1 MRTDCK
7 SFSLARKRHIYI
19 EASLG
24 WFTTAV
30 SMCLEIRGRNNIGN
44 AGTLYLKGDIIL
56 QSFLWWLDPQTLLFF
71 KPSSQ
76 CWIHSPFTFFC
87 LVICPRPT
95 PPPPP
100 TFLTIHLYACL
111 HCLVKLLEELVG
123 QLLRIWT
130 KRKETKYGKPC
141 EMNLQIS

>member
-1 MRTDCK
+1 MLDT
-7 SFSLARKRHIYI
+7 FSIH
-19 EASLG
+19 
-24 WFTTAV
+24 
-30 SMCLEIRGRNNIGN
+30 
-44 AGTLYLKGDIIL
+44 
-56 QSFLWWLDPQTLLFF
+56 FLL
-71 KPSSQ
+71 PS
-76 CWIHSPFTFFC
+76 HLSPPC
-87 LVICPRPT
+87 SA
-95 PPPPP
+95 PP